1 MSVSVT
7 PVIMVNN
14 LPQRAAGESLAGS
27 VIKTVY
33 FTGILTQEN
42 RVYEQLTAYARY
54 FRQK

>member
-1 MSVSVT
+1 MSATVT

-14 LPQRAAGESLAGS
+14 LPQRAAGESLAAS